1 MTAKFNH
8 MIIPTNDAKESA
20 TYYRS
25 LLEIVDAPSWGP
37 FANLIMSD
45 GVLLQF
51 ATPPTTFDSLHFAFL
66 VDEKHFDRIVAWLV
80 ESSTDYW
87 GDPQRSQRNEIRH
100 EDGGRALY
108 VLDPA
113 NHLVEFLT
121 RPYV

>member
-1 MTAKFNH
+1 MTAIFND
-8 MIIPTNDAKESA
+8 MIIPAKDAEVSA

-37 FANLIMSD
+37 FVNLIMDD
-45 GVLLQF
+45 GVLLQY

-66 VDEKHFDRIVAWLV
+66 VDDAHFDRIVSWLV
-80 ESSTDYW
+80 EFAADYW
-87 GDPQRSQRNEIRH
+87 ADPQRRRRNEIQN

-113 NHLVEFLT
+113 GHLVEFLT